1 VPAIIEIIRRI
12 KSSRTRTMLLVEH
25 KFDMIMSVSDAIAV
39 LKEGRLICDDTPQAV
54 ANNAEV
60 LAAYLGGG
68 VKHG

>member
-1 VPAIIEIIRRI
+1 
-12 KSSRTRTMLLVEH
+12 
-25 KFDMIMSVSDAIAV
+25 V

-54 ANNAEV
+54 ANNEEV